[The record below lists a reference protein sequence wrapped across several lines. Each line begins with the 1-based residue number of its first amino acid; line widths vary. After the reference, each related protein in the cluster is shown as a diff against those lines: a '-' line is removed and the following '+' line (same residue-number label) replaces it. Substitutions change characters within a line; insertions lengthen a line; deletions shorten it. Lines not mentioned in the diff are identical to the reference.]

1 MNVLLLLMK
10 EFKQAGPEWQP
21 SGANMIFNPG
31 HNLHFQSVNAILWMS
46 ILGHMETIQH
56 TGGPT
61 SKPYE
66 HRRTHPQAIC

>member
-1 MNVLLLLMK
+1 MK
-10 EFKQAGPEWQP
+10 EFKQAGPERQP
-21 SGANMIFNPG
+21 SGAWYLTQVTTSI
-31 HNLHFQSVNAILWMS
+31 SSLWMLYFGMS

-56 TGGPT
+56 TEGPT